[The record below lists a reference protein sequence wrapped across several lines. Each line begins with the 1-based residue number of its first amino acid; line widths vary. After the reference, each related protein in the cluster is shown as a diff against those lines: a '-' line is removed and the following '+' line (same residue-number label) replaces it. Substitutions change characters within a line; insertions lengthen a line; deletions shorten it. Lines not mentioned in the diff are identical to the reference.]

1 MRNTFTQHLFIIF
14 FGLLLLNACA
24 SFNVKNLAVDSSQ
37 SNTCYLANG
46 ETTACFD
53 RPTINSPIT
62 LTSEAA
68 FKNAFQNEPWYKK
81 NKPSTLGTDQPRPN
95 IALAAGGGGT
105 KASAFAMG
113 VLKRLVDDGKIDE
126 VDVISSVSGGGHA
139 VAFLYSRADYAR
151 KTDKIIGCDAENH
164 KGDSPEE
171 TQRIDMEQLK
181 CLYVDLRQVSLKF
194 PYGPGGKSPS
204 PNQDPFKDIPTNEY
218 ILTIPSND
226 LIAYGTAQKDKEY
239 QLGKICSYATETA
252 EKCASFNFPT
262 TSTTPVDYSWTDANA
277 WDWAASP
284 EKPFRCRGLQSRL
297 RHTNEDIEASAHL
310 SFTWHR
316 CWQDMLSKYST
327 ELRKKGSSYVF
338 AGIGAGS
345 LIGKLGLTVGPHH
358 VANTLFDW
366 NLPLSSVYWSQRRG
380 NERMGLTFQNDL
392 LDKKAENSN
401 VHTVNYADLRQLES
415 LDLPMWAL
423 NATTPTS
430 AAYEF
435 YRTDLTEM
443 DEHRFEFT
451 PYGFGSHKYGF
462 MKNNEQVPDI
472 YAAHNLDLPKAYS
485 ASYAFMDH
493 RQRVL
498 PAFGNVLDIP
508 AFAGAQTLIH
518 GFNVRWDI
526 AIANYNMEKTPRQ
539 MYNIL
544 PAPLN
549 YYSRLDEQKF
559 RPRIQLGDG
568 GINRDGIGFIPLLE
582 RRAKNII
589 AISQDGSIGALCQLD
604 VFLKSKGLQLKFNGS
619 PLVFEDTVDDDKE
632 YKIALDTFCTPDEW
646 SEDTDENLD
655 PQKWTKLIWRGK
667 IYPCTESATNDAKCE
682 RVQLTQHNNPRLD
695 TEIFFINSHIYFDEQ
710 ERCLEAVLHKS
721 QGGDLSARRLASKD
735 AKNLSGPEEFHS
747 YPPSLCAWMHRN
759 MRDANKFPQHSMFS
773 FTIDSSQELSMAYI
787 DLGWYIAGGLMKPV
801 FKVEQP

>member
-1 MRNTFTQHLFIIF
+1 MRRTFYKIGGILC
-14 FGLLLLNACA
+14 GLAFLNACA
-24 SFNVKNLAVDSSQ
+24 SFNVKGLAENPPL

-46 ETTACFD
+46 AETTCFD
-53 RPTINSPIT
+53 RPPINSEIT
-62 LTSEAA
+62 PKSEAA
-68 FKNAFQNEPWYKK
+68 FENAFQSEPWYQK
-81 NKPSTLGTDQPRPN
+81 NKTAGAGQPRPN

-151 KTDKIIGCDAENH
+151 KTDKIIGCNAEN
-164 KGDSPEE
+164 KASDSPEE

-194 PYGPGGKSPS
+194 PYGPGGKSKP
-204 PNQDPFKDIPTNEY
+204 PPPDPFKDIPKNEY

-239 QLGKICSYATETA
+239 QLGKICSYATKTA
-252 EKCASFNFPT
+252 EKCASFNFPAT
-262 TSTTPVDYSWTDANA
+262 LADYSWTKANA
-277 WDWAASP
+277 WEWAVSP
-284 EKPFRCRGLQSRL
+284 VAPEQPFRCRGLQSGL
-297 RHTNEDIEASAHL
+297 RHTNEDIKASAHL

-316 CWQDMLSKYST
+316 CWQDILSKYSS
-327 ELRKKGSSYVF
+327 ELRKKDSSYVF
-338 AGIGAGS
+338 AGLGAIRLAGE
-345 LIGKLGLTVGPHH
+345 LGLTAGPHH
-358 VANTLFDW
+358 IANTLFDW
-366 NLPLSSVYWSQRRG
+366 NRPLSSVYWSQRRG

-392 LDKKAENSN
+392 LNDEKTSKPY
-401 VHTVNYADLRQLES
+401 TVDYADLRQLES
-415 LDLPMWAL
+415 FDLPMWAL

-462 MKNNEQVPDI
+462 MKNDEQVPDI
-472 YAAHNLDLPKAYS
+472 YAAHNLDLPEAYS

-498 PAFGNVLDIP
+498 PALGNVADIP
-508 AFAGAQTLIH
+508 AFAVAQTLIH

-539 MYNIL
+539 IYNIL

-549 YYSRLDEQKF
+549 YYSRLDEQKL

-568 GINRDGIGFIPLLE
+568 GINRDGIGFLPLLE

-589 AISQDGSIGALCQLD
+589 AISQDGNIDALCQLD

-619 PLVFEDTVDDDKE
+619 PLVFEDTVDGDKE
-632 YKIALDTFCTPDEW
+632 YKIVLDTLCTTDGW
-646 SEDTDENLD
+646 KEDKKKKLD

-667 IYPCTESATNDAKCE
+667 IYPCTESAN
-682 RVQLTQHNNPRLD
+682 LTKSTDPCKLTGHTKQNNPWLD
-695 TEIFFINSHIYFDEQ
+695 TEIFFINSHIYQDDKEG
-710 ERCLEAVLHKS
+710 CLKAVLYNSK
-721 QGGDLSARRLASKD
+721 GGNLSAHSKASHE
-735 AKNLSGPEEFHS
+735 AKTLSGEDDFYP

-787 DLGWYIAGGLMKPV
+787 DLGWYIAGGLMGPV
-801 FKVEQP
+801 FKADKP